1 MRALT
6 NKREKTPEKG
16 NSYEVEQH
24 DSPRDNNVSQGGDG
38 YLEPLEVT
46 PLAISHYQSLHSN
59 GTSAKHGNVVSNSGT
74 DNDQDDEL
82 YLTIYPWALF
92 Q

>member
-6 NKREKTPEKG
+6 IKREKTPERG
-16 NSYEVEQH
+16 NSHEDEQH
-24 DSPRDNNVSQGGDG
+24 ETPRDHHASQGDG
-38 YLEPLEVT
+38 YFEPLKVI
-46 PLAISHYQSLHSN
+46 PPVISYYQSSPCN

-82 YLTIYPWALF
+82 YLTIIP
-92 Q
+92 

>member
-6 NKREKTPEKG
+6 NKRETPERGK
-16 NSYEVEQH
+16 SFEVEQH
-24 DSPRDNNVSQGGDG
+24 ETPRDHSASQGDG
-38 YLEPLEVT
+38 YFEPLKMI
-46 PLAISHYQSLHSN
+46 PPAISHYQSLHGN

-82 YLTIYPWALF
+82 YLTIIP
-92 Q
+92 